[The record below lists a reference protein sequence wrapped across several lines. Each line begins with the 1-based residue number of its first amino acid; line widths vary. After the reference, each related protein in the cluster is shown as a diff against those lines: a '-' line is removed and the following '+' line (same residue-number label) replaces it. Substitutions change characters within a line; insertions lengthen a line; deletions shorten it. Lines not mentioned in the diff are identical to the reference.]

1 MNRRLLENL
10 ASLYSVHMFNYL
22 VPLFTLPYLARV
34 LGPAEWGALAFAD
47 AYARFV
53 SLAVEYGF
61 GLSATREVARI
72 RHDAG
77 ARGRQLSGVFG
88 AQILLGAAALLI
100 TVVLARYMPIFASHR
115 WLLPGAFFLAMSQ
128 GAAPMWYFQGIERVR
143 LMGALW
149 ILGRI
154 AGALGLV
161 LFVHSPG
168 DGSLA
173 LFIQGTAPFLAVI
186 GGALMAYRD
195 TPFYWPSIRR
205 GWEALHAGGPLFLY
219 RAGGTLYSSFNVLLL
234 GMFAPSLALA
244 WFAGAEKLARAAVAA
259 WSPIN
264 QVFYP
269 RINHLMATDRRGAE
283 QAARWSAWLMV
294 AVGAGM
300 GLFLFFGAPLLVR
313 LALGAGYEPAVGILR
328 VMAALPP
335 LIALSN
341 VLGAQWML
349 ALRLDKELNWIILGA
364 GLVNLAAALV
374 LGRWY
379 LGLGMAV
386 SLVIAEA
393 FFAVAALVTLRRR
406 RLDPWA
412 GSVAEAAA

>member
-1 MNRRLLENL
+1 
-10 ASLYSVHMFNYL
+10 
-22 VPLFTLPYLARV
+22 
-34 LGPAEWGALAFAD
+34 
-47 AYARFV
+47 
-53 SLAVEYGF
+53 
-61 GLSATREVARI
+61 
-72 RHDAG
+72 
-77 ARGRQLSGVFG
+77 
-88 AQILLGAAALLI
+88 
-100 TVVLARYMPIFASHR
+100 
-115 WLLPGAFFLAMSQ
+115 
-128 GAAPMWYFQGIERVR
+128 
-143 LMGALW
+143 MGALW

-313 LALGAGYEPAVGILR
+313 LALGPGYEPAVGILR

-364 GLVNLAAALV
+364 GLVNLAVALV

-379 LGLGMAV
+379 LGLGMAA